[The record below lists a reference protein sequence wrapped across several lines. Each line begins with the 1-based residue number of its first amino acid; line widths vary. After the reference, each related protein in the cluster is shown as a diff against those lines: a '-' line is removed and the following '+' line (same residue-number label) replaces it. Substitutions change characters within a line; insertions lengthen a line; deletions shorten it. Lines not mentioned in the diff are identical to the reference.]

1 MKDLVTHMAQAIV
14 DYPDQVVVT
23 EEMAED
29 HIVYHLKV
37 ADSDMGKVI
46 GKQGRIA
53 NAMRTLLKV
62 AAIRRGTRAILEI
75 GEGVSPRGL
84 PPRAPMRP
92 AFERT
97 AEPES
102 ELALEHEPEPEL
114 ALEREPESELELEHE
129 PEPESELELEPEPDL
144 ELEPEP

>member
-23 EEMAED
+23 EEMADD

-62 AAIRRGTRAILEI
+62 AAIRKGTRAILEI
-75 GEGVSPRGL
+75 GEGVSPRGV
-84 PPRAPMRP
+84 PPRLS
-92 AFERT
+92 
-97 AEPES
+97 AEPPLLDEPELES
-102 ELALEHEPEPEL
+102 TPEPEL
-114 ALEREPESELELEHE
+114 EPT
-129 PEPESELELEPEPDL
+129 PEPELEPAPEPDPDLDL
-144 ELEPEP
+144 ESDLEPQSEP

>member
-84 PPRAPMRP
+84 PASAYRPDLTRVRAGPSRL
-92 AFERT
+92 
-97 AEPES
+97 S
-102 ELALEHEPEPEL
+102 LSLSLEPEPEL
-114 ALEREPESELELEHE
+114 EP
-129 PEPESELELEPEPDL
+129 ELEPDL
-144 ELEPEP
+144 AARA

>member
-62 AAIRRGTRAILEI
+62 AAIRKGTRAILEI
-75 GEGVSPRGL
+75 GEGVSPRGFL
-84 PPRAPMRP
+84 PRTPARP
-92 AFERT
+92 GGPALQREI
-97 AEPES
+97 ES
-102 ELALEHEPEPEL
+102 ELGPEIEP
-114 ALEREPESELELEHE
+114 ELELELE
-129 PEPESELELEPEPDL
+129 PEIEPEIEPDLAPESELELEPEP
-144 ELEPEP
+144 

>member
-23 EEMAED
+23 EEMADD

-62 AAIRRGTRAILEI
+62 AAIRKGTRAILEI
-75 GEGVSPRGL
+75 GEGVSPRGV
-84 PPRAPMRP
+84 PPRLSAEPGLEARP
-92 AFERT
+92 RLD
-97 AEPES
+97 AEPE
-102 ELALEHEPEPEL
+102 LEPGLEP
-114 ALEREPESELELEHE
+114 APESELE
-129 PEPESELELEPEPDL
+129 PAPESELEPAPEPDL
-144 ELEPEP
+144 DLESDLEPQSEL

>member
-62 AAIRRGTRAILEI
+62 AAIRKGTRAILEI
-75 GEGVSPRGL
+75 GEGVSPRGFL
-84 PPRAPMRP
+84 PRTPARP
-92 AFERT
+92 GGPALQREI
-97 AEPES
+97 ES
-102 ELALEHEPEPEL
+102 ELGPEIEP
-114 ALEREPESELELEHE
+114 ELELELE
-129 PEPESELELEPEPDL
+129 PEIEPDLAPESELELEPEP
-144 ELEPEP
+144 